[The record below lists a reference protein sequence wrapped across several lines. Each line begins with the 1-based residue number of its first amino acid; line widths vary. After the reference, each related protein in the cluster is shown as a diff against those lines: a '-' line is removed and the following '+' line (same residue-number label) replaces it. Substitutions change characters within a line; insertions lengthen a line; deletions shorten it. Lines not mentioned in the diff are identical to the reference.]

1 MVVALVALFVALGG
15 SAYAFTVP
23 KDSVG
28 TAQLKDSAVTN
39 AKLHD
44 SAVTSSK
51 VAPHSLLANNFKAGQ
66 IAKGLGPAA
75 GDLTGSYPNLM
86 IASNTIISTMFAQ
99 GAVNSAAIGTDA
111 VNTDALVDGAVT
123 NSKLAGGAVGTS
135 NFASGAQAPDSA
147 QLGGLAANNW
157 GAVMSGRINGLTSS
171 VAWGA
176 ASGISSA
183 SGNEQAISTMSPDE
197 DLWARDLSVQ
207 LTTSP
212 GTGESRTFYVT
223 VGGTPQSFS
232 CTIPDLNTTCSHDGP
247 PIEVPASSELSI
259 EEGSSASPSST
270 NARFAFMLTP
280 TQ

>member
-51 VAPHSLLANNFKAGQ
+51 VAPHSLLANNFKSGQ
-66 IAKGLGPAA
+66 IASGLGPA
-75 GDLTGSYPNLM
+75 GGNLTGSYPNPV
-86 IASNTIISTMFAQ
+86 IASNTITSTMFAQ
-99 GAVNSAAIGTDA
+99 GAVNSAAMGPDA

-135 NFASGAQAPDSA
+135 NFESGAQAPDSA

-157 GAVMSGRINGLTSS
+157 GAVMSGRIDGLTTS

-183 SGNEQAISTMSPDE
+183 SGNEQAISTMSPDQ
-197 DLWARDLSVQ
+197 DLWARNLSVQ
-207 LTTSP
+207 LTTAP
-212 GTGESRTFYVT
+212 GTGENRSFYLT

-232 CTIPDLNTTCSHDGP
+232 CTIYDPATTCSNNGT
-247 PIEVPASSELSI
+247 PIKVPANSELSI
-259 EEGSSASPSST
+259 EEGSSAGAAPT